1 MTAKEHYDNH
11 LGNFYSWMVG
21 EFQQKQGEQ
30 QDFFT
35 TANINPFKSRIAFDL
50 GCGHG
55 LQSISL
61 AQLGFQIHAV
71 DFNSQL
77 LDELER
83 HKGDLNITIHNSE
96 IMEFLISSDSS
107 ADVIACMGD
116 TITHF
121 ENIESVEQLISK
133 SYERLEEGG
142 WLVLSFRDLTS
153 ALQDE
158 HRFLPV
164 KSDMDRIHT
173 CFLEYFPDHVRIYD
187 LLHEWDGAQWKQSV
201 SWYPKLRL
209 STSQVSD
216 MLKQRGYKSVDTI
229 VINRMNYLVAK
240 K

>member
-1 MTAKEHYDNH
+1 
-11 LGNFYSWMVG
+11 FYSWMVG

-61 AQLGFQIHAV
+61 AKLGFQIHAV

-77 LDELER
+77 LDELDR

-153 ALQDE
+153 A
-158 HRFLPV
+158 
-164 KSDMDRIHT
+164 
-173 CFLEYFPDHVRIYD
+173 
-187 LLHEWDGAQWKQSV
+187 
-201 SWYPKLRL
+201 
-209 STSQVSD
+209 
-216 MLKQRGYKSVDTI
+216 
-229 VINRMNYLVAK
+229 
-240 K
+240 